1 MKREELNNKLK
12 KLHSYKA
19 IKNMIGFLCLISFM
33 IVIGTSNQLDVQ
45 AENLTQPT
53 AINEIFPDPALAEA
67 MRSRLGKAS
76 VTDIV
81 SQNELDQQIGINVPD
96 EGIKD
101 LEGVQYLNNISNLFV
116 YYNEITDISVI
127 SELSNLK
134 YVYLDE
140 NPINDLSPLSD
151 LTNLEELSLGATQ
164 ISDISVLSNLTNLT
178 ALSLHDN
185 QLNNLDALS
194 SLQNLKLLN
203 LEETQTS
210 DISALSGLTNLKTL
224 YLGFNQISDISALA
238 SLTNLETLNLDDNQI
253 SDISA
258 LAGLNNLKDLYL
270 SRNHI
275 SDISPLSGL
284 TKLIYLNLYR
294 QEIIK
299 NPIMYNSAITI
310 SNDVKNMSGALIAPE
325 TISDNGTYTSPN
337 ITWNLSS
344 YLNEVSYTFRQGV
357 TIGNITNDFYGTVRQ
372 PLQAIP
378 VDYTATFDVDGTET
392 KESVETGDLLIEP
405 AEPTKEGYTFTGWYD
420 AETGGNK
427 WDFSTDKMPAEDMT
441 LYAQFSINEYTATFD
456 VDGKKTTELVNYQSM
471 LSAPAEPT
479 KEGYTFTGWYDAK
492 KGGNKWDF
500 ATGKMPARD
509 MTLYAQFSINKYVAT
524 FDVDGKTT
532 TELVNYESLLSAPV
546 EPKKEGYKFIGW
558 YDAKKGGNKWDFAAD
573 KMPAKDM
580 TLYAQFEKVDEGFS
594 VIVPENTDKPTKGT
608 KQVVSSTSSLPKTG
622 DTSSFWFLA
631 GILFVGIGTR
641 MMRKARQI

>member
-53 AINEIFPDPALAEA
+53 AIDEIFPDPALADA

-81 SQNELDQQIGINVPD
+81 SQNELDQQTGINVPE

-101 LEGVQYLNNISNLFV
+101 LEGIQYLNNLSSLYV
-116 YYNEITDISVI
+116 YFNEITDISVI
-127 SELSNLK
+127 SKLYNLK
-134 YVYLDE
+134 HVYLDE
-140 NPINDLSPLSD
+140 NQINDISALSN
-151 LTNLEELSLGATQ
+151 LTNLTELSLGSTQ
-164 ISDISVLSNLTNLT
+164 ISDISALSNLTNLT
-178 ALSLHDN
+178 ALSLSDN

-194 SLQNLKLLN
+194 GLQNLKLLN
-203 LEETQTS
+203 LKKTQTS
-210 DISALSGLTNLKTL
+210 DISALSGLTNLDNL
-224 YLGFNQISDISALA
+224 YLGYNQISDISTL
-238 SLTNLETLNLDDNQI
+238 SGLKNLENLYLEHNQI
-253 SDISA
+253 
-258 LAGLNNLKDLYL
+258 
-270 SRNHI
+270 R
-275 SDISPLSGL
+275 DISPLSSL
-284 TKLIYLNLYR
+284 TKLTGLTLFK
-294 QEIIK
+294 QEIM
-299 NPIMYNSAITI
+299 NDPIMYNPAITI
-310 SNDVKNMSGALIAPE
+310 SNDIKDVSGSLIAPA
-325 TISDNGTYTSPN
+325 TISDNGTYTNPN

-344 YLNEVSYTFRQGV
+344 YLNEVSYTFRQTV
-357 TIGNITNDFYGTVRQ
+357 TVGNATDDFYGTVRQ

-378 VDYTATFDVDGTET
+378 VDYTATFDVNGTET
-392 KESVETGDLLIEP
+392 KESVETGDFLTEP
-405 AEPTKEGYTFTGWYD
+405 AEPTKEGYTFIGWYD
-420 AETGGNK
+420 AKTGGNK

-441 LYAQFSINEYTATFD
+441 LYAQFSINDYTATFD
-456 VDGKKTTELVNYQSM
+456 VDEKKTTELVNYQSM
-471 LSAPAEPT
+471 LLAPAEP
-479 KEGYTFTGWYDAK
+479 KKVGYTFTGWYDAK
-492 KGGNKWDF
+492 TGGNKWDF

-532 TELVNYESLLSAPV
+532 AELVNYQSMLSAPA

-558 YDAKKGGNKWDFAAD
+558 YDAKTGGNKWDFAAD

>member
-53 AINEIFPDPALAEA
+53 AIDEIFPDPALADA

-81 SQNELDQQIGINVPD
+81 SQNELDQQTGINVPE

-101 LEGVQYLNNISNLFV
+101 LEGIQYLNNLSSLYV
-116 YYNEITDISVI
+116 YFNEITDISVI
-127 SELSNLK
+127 SKLYNLK
-134 YVYLDE
+134 HVYLDE
-140 NPINDLSPLSD
+140 NQINDISALSN
-151 LTNLEELSLGATQ
+151 LTNLTELSLGSTQ
-164 ISDISVLSNLTNLT
+164 ISDISALSNLTNLT
-178 ALSLHDN
+178 ALSLSDN

-194 SLQNLKLLN
+194 GLQNLKLLN
-203 LEETQTS
+203 LKKTQTS
-210 DISALSGLTNLKTL
+210 DISALSGLTNLDNL
-224 YLGFNQISDISALA
+224 YLGYNQISDISTL
-238 SLTNLETLNLDDNQI
+238 SGLKNLENLYLEHNQI
-253 SDISA
+253 
-258 LAGLNNLKDLYL
+258 
-270 SRNHI
+270 R
-275 SDISPLSGL
+275 DISPLSSL
-284 TKLIYLNLYR
+284 TKLTGLSLFK
-294 QEIIK
+294 QEIM
-299 NPIMYNSAITI
+299 NDPIMYNPAITI
-310 SNDVKNMSGALIAPE
+310 SNDIKDVSGSLIAPA
-325 TISDNGTYTSPN
+325 TISDNGTYTNPN

-344 YLNEVSYTFRQGV
+344 YLNEVSYTFRQTV
-357 TIGNITNDFYGTVRQ
+357 TVGNATDDFYGTVRQ

-378 VDYTATFDVDGTET
+378 VDYTATFDVNGTET
-392 KESVETGDLLIEP
+392 KESVETGDFLTEP
-405 AEPTKEGYTFTGWYD
+405 AEPTKEGYTFIGWYD
-420 AETGGNK
+420 AKTGGNK

-471 LSAPAEPT
+471 LLAPAEP
-479 KEGYTFTGWYDAK
+479 KKVGYTFTGWYDAK
-492 KGGNKWDF
+492 TGGNKWDF

-532 TELVNYESLLSAPV
+532 AELVNYQSMLSAPA

-558 YDAKKGGNKWDFAAD
+558 YDAKTGGNKWDFAAD

-580 TLYAQFEKVDEGFS
+580 TLYAQFEKVDEGLS
-594 VIVPENTDKPTKGT
+594 VIVPENTDKPSQGT
-608 KQVVSSTSSLPKTG
+608 KQVDSSTSSLPKTG

-631 GILFVGIGTR
+631 GVLFVGIGTR

>member
-53 AINEIFPDPALAEA
+53 AINEIFPDPALADA

-81 SQNELDQQIGINVPD
+81 SQNELDQQTGINVPE

-101 LEGVQYLNNISNLFV
+101 LEGIQYLNNLSSLYV
-116 YYNEITDISVI
+116 YFNEITDISVI
-127 SELSNLK
+127 SKLYNLK
-134 YVYLDE
+134 HVYLDE
-140 NPINDLSPLSD
+140 NQINDISALSN
-151 LTNLEELSLGATQ
+151 LTNLTELSLGSTQ
-164 ISDISVLSNLTNLT
+164 ISDISALSNLTNLT
-178 ALSLHDN
+178 ALSLSDN

-194 SLQNLKLLN
+194 GLQNLKLLN
-203 LEETQTS
+203 LKKTQTS
-210 DISALSGLTNLKTL
+210 DISALSGLTNLDNL
-224 YLGFNQISDISALA
+224 YLGYNQISDISTL
-238 SLTNLETLNLDDNQI
+238 SGLKNLENLYLEHNQI
-253 SDISA
+253 
-258 LAGLNNLKDLYL
+258 
-270 SRNHI
+270 R
-275 SDISPLSGL
+275 DISPLSSL
-284 TKLIYLNLYR
+284 TKLTGLTLFK
-294 QEIIK
+294 QEIM
-299 NPIMYNSAITI
+299 NDPIMYNPAITI
-310 SNDVKNMSGALIAPE
+310 SNDIKDVSGSLIAPA
-325 TISDNGTYTSPN
+325 TISDNGTYTNPN

-344 YLNEVSYTFRQGV
+344 YLNEVSYTFRQTV
-357 TIGNITNDFYGTVRQ
+357 TVGNATDDFYGTVRQ

-378 VDYTATFDVDGTET
+378 VDYTATFDVNGTET
-392 KESVETGDLLIEP
+392 KESVETGDFLTEP
-405 AEPTKEGYTFTGWYD
+405 AEPTKEGYTFIDWYD
-420 AETGGNK
+420 AKTGGNK

-441 LYAQFSINEYTATFD
+441 LYAQFSINDYTATFD

-471 LSAPAEPT
+471 LLAPAEP
-479 KEGYTFTGWYDAK
+479 KKVGYTFTGWYDAK
-492 KGGNKWDF
+492 TGGNKWDF

-532 TELVNYESLLSAPV
+532 AELVNYQSMLSAPA

-558 YDAKKGGNKWDFAAD
+558 YDAKTGGNKWDFAAD

-580 TLYAQFEKVDEGFS
+580 TLYAQFEKLDEGLS

>member
-1 MKREELNNKLK
+1 MKSEESNNRLK
-12 KLHSYKA
+12 KLRSYMG
-19 IKNMIGFLCLISFM
+19 IKNVIGFLFLISFM

-53 AINEIFPDPALAEA
+53 AIDEIFPDPALADA

-81 SQNELDQQIGINVPD
+81 SQNELDQQTGINVPE

-101 LEGVQYLNNISNLFV
+101 LEGIQYLNNLSSLYV
-116 YYNEITDISVI
+116 YFNEITDISVI
-127 SELSNLK
+127 SKLYNLK
-134 YVYLDE
+134 HVYLDE
-140 NPINDLSPLSD
+140 NQINDISALSN
-151 LTNLEELSLGATQ
+151 LTNLTELSLGSTQ
-164 ISDISVLSNLTNLT
+164 ISDISALSNLTNLT
-178 ALSLHDN
+178 ALSLSDN

-194 SLQNLKLLN
+194 GLQNLKLLN
-203 LEETQTS
+203 LKKTQTS
-210 DISALSGLTNLKTL
+210 DISALSGLTNLDNL
-224 YLGFNQISDISALA
+224 YLGYNQISDISTL
-238 SLTNLETLNLDDNQI
+238 SGLKNLENLYLEHNQI
-253 SDISA
+253 
-258 LAGLNNLKDLYL
+258 
-270 SRNHI
+270 R
-275 SDISPLSGL
+275 DISPLSSL
-284 TKLIYLNLYR
+284 TKLTGLTLFK
-294 QEIIK
+294 QEIM
-299 NPIMYNSAITI
+299 NDPIMYNPAITI
-310 SNDVKNMSGALIAPE
+310 SNDIKDVSGSLIAPA
-325 TISDNGTYTSPN
+325 TISDNGTYTNPN

-344 YLNEVSYTFRQGV
+344 YLNEVSYTFRQTV
-357 TIGNITNDFYGTVRQ
+357 TVGNATDDFYGTVRQ

-378 VDYTATFDVDGTET
+378 VDYTATFDVNGTET
-392 KESVETGDLLIEP
+392 KESVETGDFLTEP
-405 AEPTKEGYTFTGWYD
+405 AEPTKEGYTFIGWYD
-420 AETGGNK
+420 AKTGGNK

-441 LYAQFSINEYTATFD
+441 LYAQFSINDYTATFD

-471 LSAPAEPT
+471 LLAPAEP
-479 KEGYTFTGWYDAK
+479 KKVGYTFTGWYDAK
-492 KGGNKWDF
+492 TGGNKWDF

-532 TELVNYESLLSAPV
+532 AELVNYQSMLSAPA

-558 YDAKKGGNKWDFAAD
+558 YDAKTGGNKWDFAAD

-594 VIVPENTDKPTKGT
+594 VIVPENTDKPSQGT
-608 KQVVSSTSSLPKTG
+608 KQVDSSTSSLPKTG

-631 GILFVGIGTR
+631 GVLFVGIGTR

>member
-53 AINEIFPDPALAEA
+53 AIDEIFPDPALADA

-81 SQNELDQQIGINVPD
+81 SQNELDKQVGINVPY

-101 LEGVQYLNNISNLFV
+101 LEGIQYLNNLSSLYV
-116 YYNEITDISVI
+116 YFNEITDISVI
-127 SELSNLK
+127 SKLYNLK
-134 YVYLDE
+134 HVYLDE
-140 NPINDLSPLSD
+140 NQINDISALSN
-151 LTNLEELSLGATQ
+151 LTNLTELSLGKTQ

-178 ALSLHDN
+178 ALSLSDN

-194 SLQNLKLLN
+194 GLQNLKLLN
-203 LEETQTS
+203 LKKTQTS
-210 DISALSGLTNLKTL
+210 DISALSGLTNLDNL
-224 YLGFNQISDISALA
+224 YLGYNQISDISTL
-238 SLTNLETLNLDDNQI
+238 SGLKNLENLYLEHNQI
-253 SDISA
+253 
-258 LAGLNNLKDLYL
+258 
-270 SRNHI
+270 R
-275 SDISPLSGL
+275 DISPLSSL
-284 TKLIYLNLYR
+284 TKLTGLTLFK
-294 QEIIK
+294 QEIM
-299 NPIMYNSAITI
+299 NDPIMYNPAITI
-310 SNDVKNMSGALIAPE
+310 SNDIKDVSGSLIAPA
-325 TISDNGTYTSPN
+325 TISDNGTYTNPN

-344 YLNEVSYTFRQGV
+344 YLNEVSYTFRQTV
-357 TIGNITNDFYGTVRQ
+357 TVGNATDDFYGTVRQ

-378 VDYTATFDVDGTET
+378 VDYTATFDVNGTET
-392 KESVETGDLLIEP
+392 KESVETGDFLTEP
-405 AEPTKEGYTFTGWYD
+405 AEPTKEGYTFIGWYD
-420 AETGGNK
+420 AKTGGNK

-441 LYAQFSINEYTATFD
+441 LYAQFSINDYTATFD
-456 VDGKKTTELVNYQSM
+456 VDGKKTTELVNYQSK
-471 LSAPAEPT
+471 LSAPAEP
-479 KEGYTFTGWYDAK
+479 KKVGYTFTGWYDAK
-492 KGGNKWDF
+492 TGGNKWDF
-500 ATGKMPARD
+500 ATGKMPARN
-509 MTLYAQFSINKYVAT
+509 MTLYAQFSINKYIAT

-532 TELVNYESLLSAPV
+532 TELVNYESLLSAPA

-631 GILFVGIGTR
+631 GVLFVGIGTI

>member
-1 MKREELNNKLK
+1 MKSEESNNRLK
-12 KLHSYKA
+12 KLRSYMG
-19 IKNMIGFLCLISFM
+19 IKNVIGFLFLISFM

-53 AINEIFPDPALAEA
+53 AIDEIFPDPALADA

-81 SQNELDQQIGINVPD
+81 SQNELDQQTGINVPE

-101 LEGVQYLNNISNLFV
+101 LEGIQYLNNLSSLYV
-116 YYNEITDISVI
+116 YFNEITDISVI
-127 SELSNLK
+127 SKLYNLK
-134 YVYLDE
+134 HVYLDE
-140 NPINDLSPLSD
+140 NQINDISALSN
-151 LTNLEELSLGATQ
+151 LTNLTELSLGSTQ
-164 ISDISVLSNLTNLT
+164 ISDISALSNLTNLT
-178 ALSLHDN
+178 ALSLSDN

-194 SLQNLKLLN
+194 GLQNLKLLN
-203 LEETQTS
+203 LKKTQTS
-210 DISALSGLTNLKTL
+210 DISALSGLTNLDNL
-224 YLGFNQISDISALA
+224 YLGYNQISDISTL
-238 SLTNLETLNLDDNQI
+238 SGLKNLENLYLEHNQI
-253 SDISA
+253 
-258 LAGLNNLKDLYL
+258 
-270 SRNHI
+270 R
-275 SDISPLSGL
+275 DISPLSSL
-284 TKLIYLNLYR
+284 TKLTGLTLFK
-294 QEIIK
+294 QEIM
-299 NPIMYNSAITI
+299 NDPIMYNPAITI
-310 SNDVKNMSGALIAPE
+310 SNDIKDVSGSLIAPA
-325 TISDNGTYTSPN
+325 TISDNGTYTNPN

-344 YLNEVSYTFRQGV
+344 YLNEVSYTFRQTV
-357 TIGNITNDFYGTVRQ
+357 TVGNATDDFYGTVRQ

-378 VDYTATFDVDGTET
+378 VDYTATFDVNGTET
-392 KESVETGDLLIEP
+392 KESVETGDFLTEP
-405 AEPTKEGYTFTGWYD
+405 AEPTKEGYTFIGWYD
-420 AETGGNK
+420 AKTGGNK

-441 LYAQFSINEYTATFD
+441 LYAQFSINDYTATFD

-471 LSAPAEPT
+471 LLAPAEP
-479 KEGYTFTGWYDAK
+479 KKVGYTFTGWYDAK
-492 KGGNKWDF
+492 TGGNKWDF
-500 ATGKMPARD
+500 ATGKMLARD

-532 TELVNYESLLSAPV
+532 AELVNYQSMLSAPA

-558 YDAKKGGNKWDFAAD
+558 YDAKTGGNKWDFAAD

>member
-53 AINEIFPDPALAEA
+53 AIDEIFPDPALADA

-81 SQNELDQQIGINVPD
+81 SQNELDKQVGINVPY

-101 LEGVQYLNNISNLFV
+101 LEGIQYLNNLSSLYV
-116 YYNEITDISVI
+116 YFNEITDISVI
-127 SELSNLK
+127 SKLYNLK
-134 YVYLDE
+134 HVYLDE
-140 NPINDLSPLSD
+140 NQINDISALSN
-151 LTNLEELSLGATQ
+151 LTNLTELSLGKTQ

-178 ALSLHDN
+178 ALSLSDN

-210 DISALSGLTNLKTL
+210 DISVLSGLTNLEDL
-224 YLGFNQISDISALA
+224 YLGFNQISDIGTLSGLK
-238 SLTNLETLNLDDNQI
+238 NLEN
-253 SDISA
+253 
-258 LAGLNNLKDLYL
+258 LYL
-270 SRNHI
+270 EHNQI
-275 SDISPLSGL
+275 SDISPLSSL
-284 TKLIYLNLYR
+284 TKLTSLTLFK
-294 QEIIK
+294 QEIM
-299 NPIMYNSAITI
+299 NDPIMYNPAIKI
-310 SNDVKNMSGALIAPE
+310 SNDVKDVSGNLIAPA
-325 TISDNGTYTSPN
+325 TISDNGTYSNPN
-337 ITWNLSS
+337 ITWNLPS
-344 YLNEVSYTFRQGV
+344 YLNEVNYTFRQTV
-357 TIGNITNDFYGTVRQ
+357 TVGNATNDFYGTVRQ

-378 VDYTATFDVDGTET
+378 VAYTVTFDVNGTET
-392 KESVETGDLLIEP
+392 KESVETGDFLTEP
-405 AEPTKEGYTFTGWYD
+405 AEPTKEGYTFIGWYD

-441 LYAQFSINEYTATFD
+441 LYAQFSINEYTAAFD
-456 VDGKKTTELVNYQSM
+456 VDGKKTTELVNYQSK

-492 KGGNKWDF
+492 TGGNKWDF
-500 ATGKMPARD
+500 ATGKMPARNI
-509 MTLYAQFSINKYVAT
+509 TLYAQFSINKYIAT

-532 TELVNYESLLSAPV
+532 TELVNYQSILSTPA
-546 EPKKEGYKFIGW
+546 EPKKEGYTFTGW
-558 YDAKKGGNKWDFAAD
+558 YDAKTGGNKWDFAAD
-573 KMPAKDM
+573 TMPASDM
-580 TLYAQFEKVDEGFS
+580 TLYAQFKKVGGEFS
-594 VIVPENTDKPTKGT
+594 VNEPGNKDKPSKGS
-608 KQVVSSTSSLPKTG
+608 KQTNAVNTLPKTG
-622 DTSSFWFLA
+622 DTRSFWFLA
-631 GILFVGIGTR
+631 GILFAGMGAR
-641 MMRKARQI
+641 MMKKSRQI

>member
-53 AINEIFPDPALAEA
+53 AIDEIFPDPALADA

-81 SQNELDQQIGINVPD
+81 SQNELDQQTGINVPE

-101 LEGVQYLNNISNLFV
+101 LEGIQYLNNLSSLYV
-116 YYNEITDISVI
+116 YFNEITDISVI
-127 SELSNLK
+127 SKLYNLK
-134 YVYLDE
+134 HVYLDE
-140 NPINDLSPLSD
+140 NQINDISALSN
-151 LTNLEELSLGATQ
+151 LTNLTELSLGKTQ

-178 ALSLHDN
+178 ALSLSDN

-203 LEETQTS
+203 LVETQTS
-210 DISALSGLTNLKTL
+210 DISVLSGLTNLEDL
-224 YLGFNQISDISALA
+224 YLGFNQISDISTL
-238 SLTNLETLNLDDNQI
+238 SGLKNLENLHLEHNQI
-253 SDISA
+253 
-258 LAGLNNLKDLYL
+258 
-270 SRNHI
+270 R
-275 SDISPLSGL
+275 DISPLSSL
-284 TKLIYLNLYR
+284 TKLTGLTLFK
-294 QEIIK
+294 QEIM
-299 NPIMYNSAITI
+299 NDPIMYNPAITI
-310 SNDVKNMSGALIAPE
+310 SNDVKDVSGNLIAPA
-325 TISDNGTYTSPN
+325 TISDNGTYSNPN
-337 ITWNLSS
+337 ITWNLPS
-344 YLNEVSYTFRQGV
+344 YLNEVNYTFRQTV
-357 TIGNITNDFYGTVRQ
+357 TVGNATNDFYGTVRQ

-378 VDYTATFDVDGTET
+378 VAYTVTFDVNGTET
-392 KESVETGDLLIEP
+392 KESVETGDFLTEP

-558 YDAKKGGNKWDFAAD
+558 YDAKIGGNKWGFAAD

-594 VIVPENTDKPTKGT
+594 VIVPENTDKPSQGT
-608 KQVVSSTSSLPKTG
+608 KQVDSSTSSLPKTG

>member
-1 MKREELNNKLK
+1 MKSEESNNRLK
-12 KLHSYKA
+12 KLRSYKG
-19 IKNMIGFLCLISFM
+19 IKNVIGFLFLISFM

-96 EGIKD
+96 EGIKE

-116 YYNEITDISVI
+116 HYNEITDISVI

-140 NPINDLSPLSD
+140 NPINDFSPLSD

-164 ISDISVLSNLTNLT
+164 ITDISVLSNLTNLT
-178 ALSLHDN
+178 GLSLHDN

-194 SLQNLKLLN
+194 SLQNLKILN
-203 LEETQTS
+203 LIETQTS
-210 DISALSGLTNLKTL
+210 DISALSGLTKLENL
-224 YLGFNQISDISALA
+224 YLSYNQISDISTLSDLKNLKNL
-238 SLTNLETLNLDDNQI
+238 SLERNQI
-253 SDISA
+253 
-258 LAGLNNLKDLYL
+258 
-270 SRNHI
+270 R
-275 SDISPLSGL
+275 DISPLSSL
-284 TKLIYLNLYR
+284 TKLTSLTLFK
-294 QEIIK
+294 QEIM
-299 NPIMYNSAITI
+299 NDPIMYNPAITI
-310 SNDVKNMSGALIAPE
+310 SNDIKDVSGSLIAPA
-325 TISDNGTYTSPN
+325 TISDNGTYTNPN
-337 ITWNLSS
+337 LTWNLPS
-344 YLNEVSYTFRQGV
+344 YLNEVSYTFRQTV
-357 TIGNITNDFYGTVRQ
+357 TVGNETADFYGTVRQ

-405 AEPTKEGYTFTGWYD
+405 AEPTKEGYTFIGWYD
-420 AETGGNK
+420 AKTGGNK

-441 LYAQFSINEYTATFD
+441 LYAQFSINKYTATFD

-492 KGGNKWDF
+492 TGGNKWDF

-532 TELVNYESLLSAPV
+532 TELVNYESLLSAPA
-546 EPKKEGYKFIGW
+546 EPKKEGYTFIGW
-558 YDAKKGGNKWDFAAD
+558 YDAKTGGNKWDFAAD

-631 GILFVGIGTR
+631 GILFVGIGTI

>member
-53 AINEIFPDPALAEA
+53 AINEIFPDPALADA

-81 SQNELDQQIGINVPD
+81 SQNELDQQTGINVPE

-101 LEGVQYLNNISNLFV
+101 LEGIQYLNNLSSLYV
-116 YYNEITDISVI
+116 YFNEITDISVI
-127 SELSNLK
+127 SKLYNLK
-134 YVYLDE
+134 HVYLDE
-140 NPINDLSPLSD
+140 NQINDISALSN
-151 LTNLEELSLGATQ
+151 LTNLTELSLGSTQ
-164 ISDISVLSNLTNLT
+164 ISDISALSNLTNLT
-178 ALSLHDN
+178 ALSVSDN

-194 SLQNLKLLN
+194 GLQNLKLLN
-203 LEETQTS
+203 LKKTQTS
-210 DISALSGLTNLKTL
+210 DISALSGLTNLDNL
-224 YLGFNQISDISALA
+224 YLGYNQISDISTL
-238 SLTNLETLNLDDNQI
+238 SGLKNLENLYLEHNQI
-253 SDISA
+253 
-258 LAGLNNLKDLYL
+258 
-270 SRNHI
+270 R
-275 SDISPLSGL
+275 DISPLSSL
-284 TKLIYLNLYR
+284 TKLTGLSLFK
-294 QEIIK
+294 QEIM
-299 NPIMYNSAITI
+299 NDPIMYNPAITI
-310 SNDVKNMSGALIAPE
+310 SNDIKDVSGSLIAPA
-325 TISDNGTYTSPN
+325 TISDNGTYTNPN

-344 YLNEVSYTFRQGV
+344 YLNEVSYTFRQTV
-357 TIGNITNDFYGTVRQ
+357 TVGNATDDFYGTVRQ

-378 VDYTATFDVDGTET
+378 VDYTATFDVNGTET
-392 KESVETGDLLIEP
+392 KESVETGDFLTEP
-405 AEPTKEGYTFTGWYD
+405 AEPTKEGYTFIGWYD
-420 AETGGNK
+420 AKTGGNK

-441 LYAQFSINEYTATFD
+441 LYAQFSINDYTATFD

-631 GILFVGIGTR
+631 GILFVSIGTR

>member
-1 MKREELNNKLK
+1 MKSKESNNRLK
-12 KLHSYKA
+12 KLRSYKGS
-19 IKNMIGFLCLISFM
+19 KNVIGFLFLISFM

-178 ALSLHDN
+178 GLSLHDN

-299 NPIMYNSAITI
+299 NPIMYNPAITI

-378 VDYTATFDVDGTET
+378 VDYTATFDVEGTET

-405 AEPTKEGYTFTGWYD
+405 AEPTKEGYTFIGWYD
-420 AETGGNK
+420 AKTGGNK

-492 KGGNKWDF
+492 
-500 ATGKMPARD
+500 T
-509 MTLYAQFSINKYVAT
+509 
-524 FDVDGKTT
+524 
-532 TELVNYESLLSAPV
+532 
-546 EPKKEGYKFIGW
+546 
-558 YDAKKGGNKWDFAAD
+558 GGNKWDFAAD

-594 VIVPENTDKPTKGT
+594 VIVPENTDKPSQGT

>member
-1 MKREELNNKLK
+1 
-12 KLHSYKA
+12 
-19 IKNMIGFLCLISFM
+19 MIGFLCLISFM

-53 AINEIFPDPALAEA
+53 AIDEIFPDPALADA

-81 SQNELDQQIGINVPD
+81 SQNELDQQTGINVPE

-101 LEGVQYLNNISNLFV
+101 LEGIQYLNNLSSLYV
-116 YYNEITDISVI
+116 YFNEITDISVI
-127 SELSNLK
+127 SKLYNLK
-134 YVYLDE
+134 HVYLDE
-140 NPINDLSPLSD
+140 NQINDISALSN
-151 LTNLEELSLGATQ
+151 LTNLTELSLGSTQ
-164 ISDISVLSNLTNLT
+164 ISDISALSNLTNLT
-178 ALSLHDN
+178 ALSLSDN

-194 SLQNLKLLN
+194 GLQNLKLLN
-203 LEETQTS
+203 LKKTQTS
-210 DISALSGLTNLKTL
+210 DISALSGLTNLDNL
-224 YLGFNQISDISALA
+224 YLGYNQISDISTL
-238 SLTNLETLNLDDNQI
+238 SGLKNLENLYLEHNQI
-253 SDISA
+253 
-258 LAGLNNLKDLYL
+258 
-270 SRNHI
+270 R
-275 SDISPLSGL
+275 DISPLSSL
-284 TKLIYLNLYR
+284 TKLTGLTLFK
-294 QEIIK
+294 QEIM
-299 NPIMYNSAITI
+299 NDPIMYNPAITI
-310 SNDVKNMSGALIAPE
+310 SNDIKDVSGSLIAPA
-325 TISDNGTYTSPN
+325 TISDNGTYTNPN

-344 YLNEVSYTFRQGV
+344 YLNEVSYTFRQTV
-357 TIGNITNDFYGTVRQ
+357 TVGNATDDFYGTVRQ

-378 VDYTATFDVDGTET
+378 VDYTATFDVNGTET
-392 KESVETGDLLIEP
+392 KESVETGDFLTEP
-405 AEPTKEGYTFTGWYD
+405 AEPTKEGYTFIGWYD
-420 AETGGNK
+420 AKTGGNK

-441 LYAQFSINEYTATFD
+441 LYAQFSINDYTATFD

-471 LSAPAEPT
+471 LLAPAEP
-479 KEGYTFTGWYDAK
+479 KKVGYTFTGWYDAK
-492 KGGNKWDF
+492 TGGNKWDF

-532 TELVNYESLLSAPV
+532 AELVNYQSMLSAPA

-558 YDAKKGGNKWDFAAD
+558 YDAKTGGNKWDFAAD

>member
-1 MKREELNNKLK
+1 MKSEESNNRLK
-12 KLHSYKA
+12 KLRSYMG
-19 IKNMIGFLCLISFM
+19 IKNVTGFLFLISFM

-53 AINEIFPDPALAEA
+53 AINEIFPDPALADA

-81 SQNELDQQIGINVPD
+81 SQNELDQQTGINVPE

-101 LEGVQYLNNISNLFV
+101 LEGIQYLNNLSSLYV
-116 YYNEITDISVI
+116 YFNEITDISVI
-127 SELSNLK
+127 SKLYNLK
-134 YVYLDE
+134 HVYLDE
-140 NPINDLSPLSD
+140 NQINDISALSN
-151 LTNLEELSLGATQ
+151 LTNLTELSLGSTQ
-164 ISDISVLSNLTNLT
+164 ISDISALSNLTNLT
-178 ALSLHDN
+178 ALSLSDN

-194 SLQNLKLLN
+194 GLQNLKLLN
-203 LEETQTS
+203 LKKTQTS
-210 DISALSGLTNLKTL
+210 DISALSGLTNLDNL
-224 YLGFNQISDISALA
+224 YLGYNQISDISTL
-238 SLTNLETLNLDDNQI
+238 SGLKNLENLYLEHNQI
-253 SDISA
+253 
-258 LAGLNNLKDLYL
+258 
-270 SRNHI
+270 R
-275 SDISPLSGL
+275 DISPLSSL
-284 TKLIYLNLYR
+284 TKLTGLTLFK
-294 QEIIK
+294 QEIM
-299 NPIMYNSAITI
+299 NDPIMYNPAITI
-310 SNDVKNMSGALIAPE
+310 SNDIKDVSGSLIAPA
-325 TISDNGTYTSPN
+325 TISDNGTYTNPN

-344 YLNEVSYTFRQGV
+344 YLNEVSYTFRQTV
-357 TIGNITNDFYGTVRQ
+357 TVGNATDDFYGTVRQ

-378 VDYTATFDVDGTET
+378 VDYTATFDVNGTET
-392 KESVETGDLLIEP
+392 KESVETGDFLTEP
-405 AEPTKEGYTFTGWYD
+405 AEPTKEGYTFIGWYD
-420 AETGGNK
+420 AKTGGNK

-441 LYAQFSINEYTATFD
+441 LYAQFSINDYTATFD

-471 LSAPAEPT
+471 LLAPAEP
-479 KEGYTFTGWYDAK
+479 KKVGYTFTGWYDAK
-492 KGGNKWDF
+492 TGGNKWDF

-532 TELVNYESLLSAPV
+532 AELVNYQSMLSAPA

-558 YDAKKGGNKWDFAAD
+558 YDAKTGGNKWDFAAD

>member
-1 MKREELNNKLK
+1 
-12 KLHSYKA
+12 
-19 IKNMIGFLCLISFM
+19 MIGFLFLISF
-33 IVIGTSNQLDVQ
+33 ITVIGTSNQLDVQ

-53 AINEIFPDPALAEA
+53 AINEIFPDPALADT
-67 MRSRLGKAS
+67 MRNLLGKAS

-81 SQNELDQQIGINVPD
+81 SQNELDQPTGINVPYK
-96 EGIKD
+96 GIKN
-101 LEGVQYLNNISNLFV
+101 LEGVQYLNNLSNLFV
-116 YYNEITDISVI
+116 YFNEITDISVI
-127 SELSNLK
+127 SNLSNLK

-140 NPINDLSPLSD
+140 NHINDFSPLSN
-151 LTNLEELSLGATQ
+151 LTNLTELSLGSTQ

-178 ALSLHDN
+178 ELSLHDN

-194 SLQNLKLLN
+194 GLQNLKLLN

-210 DISALSGLTNLKTL
+210 DISALSDLTNLEDL
-224 YLGFNQISDISALA
+224 YLDSNQISDISAL
-238 SLTNLETLNLDDNQI
+238 S
-253 SDISA
+253 
-258 LAGLNNLKDLYL
+258 GLNNLKTLYL
-270 SRNHI
+270 DYNQIR
-275 SDISPLSGL
+275 DISPLSDL
-284 TKLIYLNLYR
+284 TKVTSLTLFNQNIMND
-294 QEIIK
+294 
-299 NPIMYNSAITI
+299 PIMYNPAITI
-310 SNDVKNMSGALIAPE
+310 SNDVKGVPGALIAPA
-325 TISDNGTYTSPN
+325 TISDSGTYTNPN

-344 YLNEVSYTFRQGV
+344 YINEVSYTFRQ
-357 TIGNITNDFYGTVRQ
+357 TITVGNATNDFYGTVRQ

-378 VDYTATFDVDGTET
+378 VAYTVTFDVNGTET
-392 KESVETGDLLIEP
+392 KESVKTGDFLTEP
-405 AEPTKEGYTFTGWYD
+405 AEPTKEGYTFIGWYD
-420 AETGGNK
+420 AKTGGNK

-441 LYAQFSINEYTATFD
+441 LYAQFSINDYTATFD
-456 VDGKKTTELVNYQSM
+456 VDGKKTTELVNYQSK
-471 LSAPAEPT
+471 LSAPAEP
-479 KEGYTFTGWYDAK
+479 KKVGYTFTGWYDAK
-492 KGGNKWDF
+492 TGGNKWDF
-500 ATGKMPARD
+500 ATGKMPARN
-509 MTLYAQFSINKYVAT
+509 MTLYAQFSINKYIAT

-532 TELVNYESLLSAPV
+532 TELVNYESLLSAPA

-631 GILFVGIGTR
+631 GVLFVGIGTI

>member
-1 MKREELNNKLK
+1 MKSEESNNRLK
-12 KLHSYKA
+12 KLRSYMG

-53 AINEIFPDPALAEA
+53 AIDEIFPDPALADA

-81 SQNELDQQIGINVPD
+81 SQNELDQQTGINVPE

-101 LEGVQYLNNISNLFV
+101 LEGIQYLNNLSSLYV
-116 YYNEITDISVI
+116 YFNEITDISVI
-127 SELSNLK
+127 SKLYNLK
-134 YVYLDE
+134 HVYLDE
-140 NPINDLSPLSD
+140 NQINDISALSN
-151 LTNLEELSLGATQ
+151 LTNLTELSLGSTQ
-164 ISDISVLSNLTNLT
+164 ISDISALSNLTNLT
-178 ALSLHDN
+178 ALSLSDN

-194 SLQNLKLLN
+194 GLQNLKLLN
-203 LEETQTS
+203 LKKTQTS
-210 DISALSGLTNLKTL
+210 DISALSGLTNLDNL
-224 YLGFNQISDISALA
+224 YLGYNQISDISTL
-238 SLTNLETLNLDDNQI
+238 SGLKNLENLYLEHNQI
-253 SDISA
+253 
-258 LAGLNNLKDLYL
+258 
-270 SRNHI
+270 R
-275 SDISPLSGL
+275 DISPLSSL
-284 TKLIYLNLYR
+284 TKLTGLSLFK
-294 QEIIK
+294 QEIM
-299 NPIMYNSAITI
+299 NDPIMYNPAITI
-310 SNDVKNMSGALIAPE
+310 SNDIKDVSGSLIAPA
-325 TISDNGTYTSPN
+325 TISDNGTYTNPN

-344 YLNEVSYTFRQGV
+344 YLNEVSYTFRQTV
-357 TIGNITNDFYGTVRQ
+357 TVGNATDDFYGTVRQ

-378 VDYTATFDVDGTET
+378 VDYTATFDVNGTET
-392 KESVETGDLLIEP
+392 KESVETGDFLTEP
-405 AEPTKEGYTFTGWYD
+405 AEPTKEGYTFIGWYD
-420 AETGGNK
+420 AKTGGNK

-441 LYAQFSINEYTATFD
+441 LYAQFSINDYTATFD

-471 LSAPAEPT
+471 LLAPAEP
-479 KEGYTFTGWYDAK
+479 KKVGYTFTGWYDAK
-492 KGGNKWDF
+492 TGGNKWDF

-532 TELVNYESLLSAPV
+532 AELVNYQSMLSAPA

-558 YDAKKGGNKWDFAAD
+558 YDAKTGGNKWDFAAD

-580 TLYAQFEKVDEGFS
+580 TLYAQFEKVDEGLS
-594 VIVPENTDKPTKGT
+594 VIVPENTDKPSQGT
-608 KQVVSSTSSLPKTG
+608 KQVDSSTSSLPKTG

-631 GILFVGIGTR
+631 GVLFVGIGTR

>member
-53 AINEIFPDPALAEA
+53 AINEIFPDPALADA

-81 SQNELDQQIGINVPD
+81 SQNELDQQTGINVPE

-101 LEGVQYLNNISNLFV
+101 LEGIQYLNNLSSLYV
-116 YYNEITDISVI
+116 YFNEITDISVI
-127 SELSNLK
+127 SKLYNLK
-134 YVYLDE
+134 HVYLDE
-140 NPINDLSPLSD
+140 NQINDISALSN
-151 LTNLEELSLGATQ
+151 LTNLTELSLGSTQ
-164 ISDISVLSNLTNLT
+164 ISDISALSNLTNLT
-178 ALSLHDN
+178 ALSLSDN

-194 SLQNLKLLN
+194 GLQNLKLLN
-203 LEETQTS
+203 LKKTQTS
-210 DISALSGLTNLKTL
+210 DISALSGLTNLDNL
-224 YLGFNQISDISALA
+224 YLGYNQISDISTL
-238 SLTNLETLNLDDNQI
+238 SGLKNLENLYLEHNQI
-253 SDISA
+253 
-258 LAGLNNLKDLYL
+258 
-270 SRNHI
+270 R
-275 SDISPLSGL
+275 DISPLSSL
-284 TKLIYLNLYR
+284 TKLTGLTLFK
-294 QEIIK
+294 QEIM
-299 NPIMYNSAITI
+299 NDPIMYNPAITI
-310 SNDVKNMSGALIAPE
+310 SNDIKDVSGSLIAPA
-325 TISDNGTYTSPN
+325 TISDNGTYTNPN

-344 YLNEVSYTFRQGV
+344 YLNEVSYTFRQTV
-357 TIGNITNDFYGTVRQ
+357 TVGNATDDFYGTVRQ

-378 VDYTATFDVDGTET
+378 VDYTATFDVNGTET
-392 KESVETGDLLIEP
+392 KESVETGDFLTEP
-405 AEPTKEGYTFTGWYD
+405 AEPTKEGYTFIGWYD
-420 AETGGNK
+420 AKTGGNK

-441 LYAQFSINEYTATFD
+441 LYAQFSINDYTATFD

-471 LSAPAEPT
+471 LLAPAEP
-479 KEGYTFTGWYDAK
+479 KKVGYTFTGWYDAK
-492 KGGNKWDF
+492 TGGNKWDF

-532 TELVNYESLLSAPV
+532 AELVNYQSMLSAPA

-558 YDAKKGGNKWDFAAD
+558 YDAKTGGNKWDFAAD

-580 TLYAQFEKVDEGFS
+580 TLYAQFEKLDEGLS

>member
-53 AINEIFPDPALAEA
+53 AINEIFPDPALADA

-81 SQNELDQQIGINVPD
+81 SQNELDQQTGINVPE

-101 LEGVQYLNNISNLFV
+101 LEGIQYLNNLSSLYV
-116 YYNEITDISVI
+116 YFNEITDISVI
-127 SELSNLK
+127 SKLYNLK
-134 YVYLDE
+134 HVYLDE
-140 NPINDLSPLSD
+140 NQINDISALSN
-151 LTNLEELSLGATQ
+151 LTNLTELSLGSTQ
-164 ISDISVLSNLTNLT
+164 ISDISALSNLTNLT
-178 ALSLHDN
+178 ALSVSDN

-194 SLQNLKLLN
+194 GLQNLKLLN
-203 LEETQTS
+203 LKKTQTS
-210 DISALSGLTNLKTL
+210 DISALSGLTNLDNL
-224 YLGFNQISDISALA
+224 YLGYNQISDISTL
-238 SLTNLETLNLDDNQI
+238 SGLKNLENLYLEHNQI
-253 SDISA
+253 
-258 LAGLNNLKDLYL
+258 
-270 SRNHI
+270 R
-275 SDISPLSGL
+275 DISPLSSL
-284 TKLIYLNLYR
+284 TKLTGLSLFK
-294 QEIIK
+294 QEIM
-299 NPIMYNSAITI
+299 NDPIMYNPAITI
-310 SNDVKNMSGALIAPE
+310 SNDIKDVSGSLIAPA
-325 TISDNGTYTSPN
+325 TISDNGTYTNPN

-344 YLNEVSYTFRQGV
+344 YLNEVSYTFRQTV
-357 TIGNITNDFYGTVRQ
+357 TVGNATDDFYGTVRQ

-378 VDYTATFDVDGTET
+378 VDYTATFDVNGTET
-392 KESVETGDLLIEP
+392 KESVETGDFLTEP
-405 AEPTKEGYTFTGWYD
+405 AEPTKEGYTFIGWYD
-420 AETGGNK
+420 AKTGGNK

-441 LYAQFSINEYTATFD
+441 LYAQFSINDYTATFD

>member
-19 IKNMIGFLCLISFM
+19 IKNMIGFLCLISF
-33 IVIGTSNQLDVQ
+33 ITVIGTSNQLDVQ

-53 AINEIFPDPALAEA
+53 AIDEIFPDPALADA

-81 SQNELDQQIGINVPD
+81 SQNELDQQTGINVPE

-101 LEGVQYLNNISNLFV
+101 LEGIQYLNNLSSLYV
-116 YYNEITDISVI
+116 YFNEITDISVI
-127 SELSNLK
+127 SKLYNLK
-134 YVYLDE
+134 HVYLDE
-140 NPINDLSPLSD
+140 NQIND
-151 LTNLEELSLGATQ
+151 
-164 ISDISVLSNLTNLT
+164 ISALSNLTNLT
-178 ALSLHDN
+178 ELSLGSTQISDISALSNLTNLTELSLSDN

-194 SLQNLKLLN
+194 GLQNLKLLN
-203 LEETQTS
+203 LKKTQTS
-210 DISALSGLTNLKTL
+210 DISALSGLTNLDNL
-224 YLGFNQISDISALA
+224 YLGYNQISDIS
-238 SLTNLETLNLDDNQI
+238 TL
-253 SDISA
+253 S
-258 LAGLNNLKDLYL
+258 GLKDLENLYL
-270 SRNHI
+270 EHNQIR
-275 SDISPLSGL
+275 DISPLSSL
-284 TKLIYLNLYR
+284 TKLTGLTLFK
-294 QEIIK
+294 QEIM
-299 NPIMYNSAITI
+299 NDPIMYNPAITI
-310 SNDVKNMSGALIAPE
+310 SNDIKDVSGSLIAPA
-325 TISDNGTYTSPN
+325 TISDNGTYTNPN

-344 YLNEVSYTFRQGV
+344 YLNEVSYTFRQTV
-357 TIGNITNDFYGTVRQ
+357 TVGNATDDFYGTVRQ

-378 VDYTATFDVDGTET
+378 VDYTATFDVNGTET
-392 KESVETGDLLIEP
+392 KESVETGDFLTEP
-405 AEPTKEGYTFTGWYD
+405 AEPTKEGYTFIGWYD
-420 AETGGNK
+420 AKTGGNK

-441 LYAQFSINEYTATFD
+441 LYAQFSINDYTATFD

-471 LSAPAEPT
+471 LLAPAEP
-479 KEGYTFTGWYDAK
+479 KKVGYTFTGWYDAK
-492 KGGNKWDF
+492 TGGNKWDF

-532 TELVNYESLLSAPV
+532 AELVNYQSMLSAPA

-558 YDAKKGGNKWDFAAD
+558 YDAKTGGNKWDFAAD

-580 TLYAQFEKVDEGFS
+580 TLYAQFEKVDEGLS
-594 VIVPENTDKPTKGT
+594 VIVPENTDKPSQGT
-608 KQVVSSTSSLPKTG
+608 KQVDSSTSSLPKTG

-631 GILFVGIGTR
+631 GVLFVGIGTR

>member
-1 MKREELNNKLK
+1 MKSEESNNRQNKLR
-12 KLHSYKA
+12 SYKV
-19 IKNMIGFLCLISFM
+19 IKNMIGFLFLISF
-33 IVIGTSNQLDVQ
+33 ITVIGTSNQLDVQ

-53 AINEIFPDPALAEA
+53 AINEIFPDPALADA
-67 MRSRLGKAS
+67 MRNLLGKAS

-81 SQNELDQQIGINVPD
+81 SQNELDQQTGINAPYK
-96 EGIKD
+96 GIKN

-116 YYNEITDISVI
+116 YFNEITDISVI
-127 SELSNLK
+127 SHLSNLK

-140 NPINDLSPLSD
+140 NHINDFSPLSN
-151 LTNLEELSLGATQ
+151 LTNLTELSLGSTQ

-178 ALSLHDN
+178 ELSLSNN

-194 SLQNLKLLN
+194 GLQNLKLLN

-210 DISALSGLTNLKTL
+210 DISALSDLTNLDNL
-224 YLGFNQISDISALA
+224 YLGYNRISDISTL
-238 SLTNLETLNLDDNQI
+238 SGLKNLENLYLEHNQI
-253 SDISA
+253 
-258 LAGLNNLKDLYL
+258 
-270 SRNHI
+270 R
-275 SDISPLSGL
+275 DISPLSSL
-284 TKLIYLNLYR
+284 TKLTGLTLFK
-294 QEIIK
+294 QEIM
-299 NPIMYNSAITI
+299 NDPIMYNPAITI
-310 SNDVKNMSGALIAPE
+310 SNDIKDVSGSLIAPAI
-325 TISDNGTYTSPN
+325 ISDNGTYTNPN
-337 ITWNLSS
+337 ITWNLPS
-344 YLNEVSYTFRQGV
+344 YLNEVSYTFRQTV
-357 TIGNITNDFYGTVRQ
+357 TVGNATDDFYGTVRQ

-378 VDYTATFDVDGTET
+378 VDYTATFDVNGTET
-392 KESVETGDLLIEP
+392 KESVETGDFLTEP
-405 AEPTKEGYTFTGWYD
+405 AEPTKEGYTFIGWYD
-420 AETGGNK
+420 AKTGGNK

-441 LYAQFSINEYTATFD
+441 LYARFSINDYTATFD
-456 VDGKKTTELVNYQSM
+456 VDGKKTTELVNYQSK
-471 LSAPAEPT
+471 LSAPAEP
-479 KEGYTFTGWYDAK
+479 KKVGYTFTGWYDAK
-492 KGGNKWDF
+492 TGGNKWDF
-500 ATGKMPARD
+500 ATGKMPARN
-509 MTLYAQFSINKYVAT
+509 MTLYAQFSINKYIAT

-532 TELVNYESLLSAPV
+532 TELVNYQSMLSAPA

-558 YDAKKGGNKWDFAAD
+558 YDAKTGGNKWDFAAD

>member
-53 AINEIFPDPALAEA
+53 AINEIFPDPALADA

-81 SQNELDQQIGINVPD
+81 SQNELDQQTGINVPE

-101 LEGVQYLNNISNLFV
+101 LEGIQYLNNLSSLYV
-116 YYNEITDISVI
+116 YFNEITDISVI
-127 SELSNLK
+127 SKLYNLK
-134 YVYLDE
+134 HVYLDE
-140 NPINDLSPLSD
+140 NQINDISALSN
-151 LTNLEELSLGATQ
+151 LTNLTELSLGSTQ
-164 ISDISVLSNLTNLT
+164 ISDISALSNLTNLT
-178 ALSLHDN
+178 ALSLSDN

-194 SLQNLKLLN
+194 GLQNLKLLN
-203 LEETQTS
+203 LKKTQTS
-210 DISALSGLTNLKTL
+210 DISALSGLTNLDNL
-224 YLGFNQISDISALA
+224 YLGYNQISDISTL
-238 SLTNLETLNLDDNQI
+238 SGLKNLENLYLEHNQI
-253 SDISA
+253 
-258 LAGLNNLKDLYL
+258 
-270 SRNHI
+270 R
-275 SDISPLSGL
+275 DISPLSSL
-284 TKLIYLNLYR
+284 TKLTGLSLFK
-294 QEIIK
+294 QEIM
-299 NPIMYNSAITI
+299 NDPIMYNPAITI
-310 SNDVKNMSGALIAPE
+310 SNDIKDVSGSLIAPA
-325 TISDNGTYTSPN
+325 TISDNGTYTNPN

-344 YLNEVSYTFRQGV
+344 YLNEVSYTFRQTV
-357 TIGNITNDFYGTVRQ
+357 TVGNATDDFYGTVRQ
-372 PLQAIP
+372 PLQAIL
-378 VDYTATFDVDGTET
+378 VDYTATFDVNGTET
-392 KESVETGDLLIEP
+392 KESVETGDFLTEP
-405 AEPTKEGYTFTGWYD
+405 AEPTKEGYTFIGWYD

-532 TELVNYESLLSAPV
+532 AELVNYQSMLSAPA

-558 YDAKKGGNKWDFAAD
+558 YDAKTGGNKWDFAAD

-580 TLYAQFEKVDEGFS
+580 TLYAQFEKVDEGLS
-594 VIVPENTDKPTKGT
+594 VIVPENTDKPSQGT
-608 KQVVSSTSSLPKTG
+608 KQVDSSTSSLPKTG

-631 GILFVGIGTR
+631 GVLFVGIGTR

>member
-53 AINEIFPDPALAEA
+53 AINEIFPDPALADA

-81 SQNELDQQIGINVPD
+81 SQNELDQQTGINVPE

-101 LEGVQYLNNISNLFV
+101 LEGIQYLNNLSSLYV
-116 YYNEITDISVI
+116 YFNEITDISVI
-127 SELSNLK
+127 SKLYNLK
-134 YVYLDE
+134 HVYLDE
-140 NPINDLSPLSD
+140 NQINDISALSN
-151 LTNLEELSLGATQ
+151 LTNLTELSLGSTQ
-164 ISDISVLSNLTNLT
+164 ISDISALSNLTNLT
-178 ALSLHDN
+178 ALSVSDN

-194 SLQNLKLLN
+194 GLQNLKLLN
-203 LEETQTS
+203 LKKTQTS
-210 DISALSGLTNLKTL
+210 DISALSGLTNLDNL
-224 YLGFNQISDISALA
+224 YLGYNQISDISTL
-238 SLTNLETLNLDDNQI
+238 SGLKNLENLYLEHNQI
-253 SDISA
+253 
-258 LAGLNNLKDLYL
+258 
-270 SRNHI
+270 R
-275 SDISPLSGL
+275 DISPLSSL
-284 TKLIYLNLYR
+284 TKLTGLSLFK
-294 QEIIK
+294 QEIM
-299 NPIMYNSAITI
+299 NDPIMYNPAITI
-310 SNDVKNMSGALIAPE
+310 SNDVKDVSGNLIAPA
-325 TISDNGTYTSPN
+325 TISDNGTYSNPN
-337 ITWNLSS
+337 ITWNLPS
-344 YLNEVSYTFRQGV
+344 YLNEVNYTFRQTV
-357 TIGNITNDFYGTVRQ
+357 TVGNATDDFYGTVRQ

-378 VDYTATFDVDGTET
+378 VDYTATFDVNGTET
-392 KESVETGDLLIEP
+392 KESVETGDFLTEP
-405 AEPTKEGYTFTGWYD
+405 AEPTKEGYTFIGWYD
-420 AETGGNK
+420 AKTGGNK

-441 LYAQFSINEYTATFD
+441 LYAQFSINDYTATFD

-631 GILFVGIGTR
+631 GVLFVGIGTI

>member
-53 AINEIFPDPALAEA
+53 AINEIFPDPALADA

-81 SQNELDQQIGINVPD
+81 SQNELDQQTGINVPD
-96 EGIKD
+96 EGIKN
-101 LEGVQYLNNISNLFV
+101 LEGIQYLNNLSDLYV
-116 YYNEITDISVI
+116 YFNEITDISVI
-127 SELSNLK
+127 SKLYNLK
-134 YVYLDE
+134 HVYLDE
-140 NPINDLSPLSD
+140 NQIND
-151 LTNLEELSLGATQ
+151 
-164 ISDISVLSNLTNLT
+164 ISALSNLTNLT
-178 ALSLHDN
+178 ELSLGSTQISDISALSNLTNLTELSLSDN

-194 SLQNLKLLN
+194 GLQNLKVLN
-203 LEETQTS
+203 LEKTQTS
-210 DISALSGLTNLKTL
+210 DISALSGLTNLDNL
-224 YLGFNQISDISALA
+224 YLGYNRISDISTL
-238 SLTNLETLNLDDNQI
+238 SGLKNLENLYLEHNQI
-253 SDISA
+253 
-258 LAGLNNLKDLYL
+258 
-270 SRNHI
+270 R
-275 SDISPLSGL
+275 DISPLSSL
-284 TKLIYLNLYR
+284 TKLTGLTLFK
-294 QEIIK
+294 QEIM
-299 NPIMYNSAITI
+299 NDPIMYNPAITI
-310 SNDVKNMSGALIAPE
+310 SNDIKDVSGSLIAPAI
-325 TISDNGTYTSPN
+325 ISDNGTYTNPN
-337 ITWNLSS
+337 ITWNLPS
-344 YLNEVSYTFRQGV
+344 YLNEVSYTFRQTV
-357 TIGNITNDFYGTVRQ
+357 TVGNATDDFYGTVRQ

-378 VDYTATFDVDGTET
+378 VDYTATFDVNGTET
-392 KESVETGDLLIEP
+392 KESVETGDFLTEP
-405 AEPTKEGYTFTGWYD
+405 AEPTKEGYTFIGWYD
-420 AETGGNK
+420 AKTGGNK

-532 TELVNYESLLSAPV
+532 TELVNYESLLSDPV

-594 VIVPENTDKPTKGT
+594 VIVPENTDKLTKGT

>member
-1 MKREELNNKLK
+1 
-12 KLHSYKA
+12 
-19 IKNMIGFLCLISFM
+19 M

-178 ALSLHDN
+178 GLSLHDN

-299 NPIMYNSAITI
+299 NPIMYNPAITI

-378 VDYTATFDVDGTET
+378 VDYTATFDVEGTET

-405 AEPTKEGYTFTGWYD
+405 AEPTKEGYTFIGWYD
-420 AETGGNK
+420 AKTGGNK

-492 KGGNKWDF
+492 
-500 ATGKMPARD
+500 T
-509 MTLYAQFSINKYVAT
+509 
-524 FDVDGKTT
+524 
-532 TELVNYESLLSAPV
+532 
-546 EPKKEGYKFIGW
+546 
-558 YDAKKGGNKWDFAAD
+558 GGNKWDFAAD

-594 VIVPENTDKPTKGT
+594 VIVPENTDKPSQGT

>member
-1 MKREELNNKLK
+1 MKSEESNNRLK
-12 KLHSYKA
+12 KLRSYMG
-19 IKNMIGFLCLISFM
+19 IKNVIGFLFLISFM

-53 AINEIFPDPALAEA
+53 AINEIFPDPALADA

-81 SQNELDQQIGINVPD
+81 SQNELDQQTGINVPE

-101 LEGVQYLNNISNLFV
+101 LEGIQYLNNLSSLYV
-116 YYNEITDISVI
+116 YFNEITDISVI
-127 SELSNLK
+127 SKLYNLK
-134 YVYLDE
+134 HVYLDE
-140 NPINDLSPLSD
+140 NQINDISALSN
-151 LTNLEELSLGATQ
+151 LTNLTELSLGSTQ
-164 ISDISVLSNLTNLT
+164 ISDISALSNLTNLT
-178 ALSLHDN
+178 ALSLSDN

-194 SLQNLKLLN
+194 GLQNLKLLN
-203 LEETQTS
+203 LKKTQTS
-210 DISALSGLTNLKTL
+210 DISALSGLTNLDNL
-224 YLGFNQISDISALA
+224 YLGYNQISDISTL
-238 SLTNLETLNLDDNQI
+238 SGLKNLENLYLEHNQI
-253 SDISA
+253 
-258 LAGLNNLKDLYL
+258 
-270 SRNHI
+270 R
-275 SDISPLSGL
+275 DISPLSSL
-284 TKLIYLNLYR
+284 TKLTGLTLFK
-294 QEIIK
+294 QEIM
-299 NPIMYNSAITI
+299 NDPIMYNPAITI
-310 SNDVKNMSGALIAPE
+310 SNDIKDVSGSLIAPA
-325 TISDNGTYTSPN
+325 TISDNGTYTNPN

-344 YLNEVSYTFRQGV
+344 YLNEVSYTFRQTV
-357 TIGNITNDFYGTVRQ
+357 TVGNATDDFYGTVRQ

-378 VDYTATFDVDGTET
+378 VDYTATFDVNGTET
-392 KESVETGDLLIEP
+392 KESVETGDFLTEP
-405 AEPTKEGYTFTGWYD
+405 AEPTKEGYTFIGWYD
-420 AETGGNK
+420 AKTGGNK

-441 LYAQFSINEYTATFD
+441 LYAQFSINDYTATFD

-471 LSAPAEPT
+471 LLAPAEP
-479 KEGYTFTGWYDAK
+479 KKVGYTFTGWYDAK
-492 KGGNKWDF
+492 TGGNKWDF

-532 TELVNYESLLSAPV
+532 AELVNYQSMLSAPA

-558 YDAKKGGNKWDFAAD
+558 YDAKTGGNKWDFAAD

>member
-53 AINEIFPDPALAEA
+53 AIDEIFPDPALADA

-81 SQNELDQQIGINVPD
+81 SQNELDKQVGINVPY

-101 LEGVQYLNNISNLFV
+101 LEGIQYLNNLSSLYV
-116 YYNEITDISVI
+116 YFNEITDISVI
-127 SELSNLK
+127 SKLYNLK
-134 YVYLDE
+134 HVYLDE
-140 NPINDLSPLSD
+140 NQINDISALSN
-151 LTNLEELSLGATQ
+151 LTNLTELSLGKTQ

-178 ALSLHDN
+178 ALSLSDN

-203 LEETQTS
+203 LVETQTS
-210 DISALSGLTNLKTL
+210 DISVLSGLTNLEDL
-224 YLGFNQISDISALA
+224 YLGFNQISDISTL
-238 SLTNLETLNLDDNQI
+238 SGLKNLENLHLEHNQI
-253 SDISA
+253 
-258 LAGLNNLKDLYL
+258 
-270 SRNHI
+270 R
-275 SDISPLSGL
+275 DISPLSSL
-284 TKLIYLNLYR
+284 TKLTGLTLFK
-294 QEIIK
+294 QEIM
-299 NPIMYNSAITI
+299 NDPIMYNPAITI
-310 SNDVKNMSGALIAPE
+310 SNDVKDVSGNLIAPA
-325 TISDNGTYTSPN
+325 TISDNGTYSNPN
-337 ITWNLSS
+337 ITWNLPS
-344 YLNEVSYTFRQGV
+344 YLNEVNYTFRQTV
-357 TIGNITNDFYGTVRQ
+357 TVGNATNDFYGTVRQ

-378 VDYTATFDVDGTET
+378 VAYTVTFDVNETET
-392 KESVETGDLLIEP
+392 KESVETGDFLTEP

-441 LYAQFSINEYTATFD
+441 LYAQFSINEYTATFN
-456 VDGKKTTELVNYQSM
+456 VDGKKTTELVNYQAM

-492 KGGNKWDF
+492 TGGNKWDF
-500 ATGKMPARD
+500 ATGKMPARN

-532 TELVNYESLLSAPV
+532 TELVNYESLLSAPA

-558 YDAKKGGNKWDFAAD
+558 YDAKTGGNKWDFAAD

-580 TLYAQFEKVDEGFS
+580 TLYAQFEKVDEGLS

-631 GILFVGIGTR
+631 GVLFVGIGTR
-641 MMRKARQI
+641 MMRKARQK

>member
-1 MKREELNNKLK
+1 MKSEESNNRLK
-12 KLHSYKA
+12 KLRSYMG
-19 IKNMIGFLCLISFM
+19 IKNVIGFLFLISFM

-53 AINEIFPDPALAEA
+53 AINEIFPDPALADA

-81 SQNELDQQIGINVPD
+81 SQNELDQQTGINVPE

-101 LEGVQYLNNISNLFV
+101 LEGIQYLNNLSSLYV
-116 YYNEITDISVI
+116 YFNEITDISVI
-127 SELSNLK
+127 SKLYNLK
-134 YVYLDE
+134 HVYLDE
-140 NPINDLSPLSD
+140 NQINDISALSN
-151 LTNLEELSLGATQ
+151 LTNLTELSLGSTQ
-164 ISDISVLSNLTNLT
+164 ISDISALSNLTNLT
-178 ALSLHDN
+178 ALSLSDN

-194 SLQNLKLLN
+194 GLQNLKLLN
-203 LEETQTS
+203 LKKTQTS
-210 DISALSGLTNLKTL
+210 DISALSGLTNLDNL
-224 YLGFNQISDISALA
+224 YLGYNQISDIS
-238 SLTNLETLNLDDNQI
+238 TL
-253 SDISA
+253 S
-258 LAGLNNLKDLYL
+258 GLKDLENLYL
-270 SRNHI
+270 EHNQIR
-275 SDISPLSGL
+275 DISPLSSL
-284 TKLIYLNLYR
+284 TKLTGLTLFK
-294 QEIIK
+294 QEIM
-299 NPIMYNSAITI
+299 NDPIMYNPAITI
-310 SNDVKNMSGALIAPE
+310 SNDIKDVSGSLIAPA
-325 TISDNGTYTSPN
+325 TISDNGTYTNPN

-344 YLNEVSYTFRQGV
+344 YLNEVSYTFRQTV
-357 TIGNITNDFYGTVRQ
+357 TVGNATDDFYGTVRQ

-378 VDYTATFDVDGTET
+378 VDYTATFDVNGTET
-392 KESVETGDLLIEP
+392 KESVETGDFLTEP
-405 AEPTKEGYTFTGWYD
+405 AEPTKEGYTFIGWYD
-420 AETGGNK
+420 AKTGGNK

-441 LYAQFSINEYTATFD
+441 LYAQFSINDYTATFD

-471 LSAPAEPT
+471 LLAPAEP
-479 KEGYTFTGWYDAK
+479 KKVGYTFTGWYDAK
-492 KGGNKWDF
+492 TGGNKWDF

-532 TELVNYESLLSAPV
+532 AELVNYQSMLSAPA

-558 YDAKKGGNKWDFAAD
+558 YDAKTGGNKWDFAAD

>member
-53 AINEIFPDPALAEA
+53 AIDEIFPDPALADA

-81 SQNELDQQIGINVPD
+81 SQNELDQQTGINVPE

-101 LEGVQYLNNISNLFV
+101 LEGIQYLNNLSSLYV
-116 YYNEITDISVI
+116 YFNEITDISVI
-127 SELSNLK
+127 SKLYNLK
-134 YVYLDE
+134 HVYLDE
-140 NPINDLSPLSD
+140 NQINDISTLSN
-151 LTNLEELSLGATQ
+151 LTNLTELSLGSTQ
-164 ISDISVLSNLTNLT
+164 ISDISALSNLTNLT
-178 ALSLHDN
+178 ALSLSDN

-194 SLQNLKLLN
+194 GLQNLKLLN
-203 LEETQTS
+203 LKKTQTS
-210 DISALSGLTNLKTL
+210 DISALSGLTNLDNL
-224 YLGFNQISDISALA
+224 YLGYNQISDISTL
-238 SLTNLETLNLDDNQI
+238 SGLKNLENLYLEHNQI
-253 SDISA
+253 
-258 LAGLNNLKDLYL
+258 
-270 SRNHI
+270 R
-275 SDISPLSGL
+275 DISPLSSL
-284 TKLIYLNLYR
+284 TKLTGLTLFK
-294 QEIIK
+294 QEIM
-299 NPIMYNSAITI
+299 NDPIMYNPAITI
-310 SNDVKNMSGALIAPE
+310 SNDIKDVSGSLIAPA
-325 TISDNGTYTSPN
+325 TISDNGTYTNPN

-344 YLNEVSYTFRQGV
+344 YLNEVSYTFRQTV
-357 TIGNITNDFYGTVRQ
+357 TVGNATDDFYGTVRQ

-378 VDYTATFDVDGTET
+378 VDYTATFDVNGTET
-392 KESVETGDLLIEP
+392 KESVETGDFLTEP
-405 AEPTKEGYTFTGWYD
+405 AEPTKEGYTFIGWYD
-420 AETGGNK
+420 AKTGGNK

-441 LYAQFSINEYTATFD
+441 LYAQFSINDYTATFD

-471 LSAPAEPT
+471 LLAPAEP
-479 KEGYTFTGWYDAK
+479 KKVGYTFTGWYDAK
-492 KGGNKWDF
+492 TGGNKWDF

-532 TELVNYESLLSAPV
+532 AELVNYQSMLSAPA

-558 YDAKKGGNKWDFAAD
+558 YDAKTGGNKWDFAAD

>member
-53 AINEIFPDPALAEA
+53 AIDEIFPDPALADA

-81 SQNELDQQIGINVPD
+81 SQNELDQQTGINVPE

-101 LEGVQYLNNISNLFV
+101 LEGIQYLNNLSSLYV
-116 YYNEITDISVI
+116 YFNEITDISVI
-127 SELSNLK
+127 SKLYNLK
-134 YVYLDE
+134 HVYLDE
-140 NPINDLSPLSD
+140 NQINDISALSN
-151 LTNLEELSLGATQ
+151 LTNLTELSLGSTQ
-164 ISDISVLSNLTNLT
+164 ISDISALSNLTNLT
-178 ALSLHDN
+178 ALSLSDN

-194 SLQNLKLLN
+194 GLQNLKLLN
-203 LEETQTS
+203 LKKTQTS
-210 DISALSGLTNLKTL
+210 DISALSGLTNLDNL
-224 YLGFNQISDISALA
+224 YLGYNQISDISTL
-238 SLTNLETLNLDDNQI
+238 SGLKNLENLYLEHNQI
-253 SDISA
+253 
-258 LAGLNNLKDLYL
+258 
-270 SRNHI
+270 R
-275 SDISPLSGL
+275 DISPLSSL
-284 TKLIYLNLYR
+284 TKLTGLTLFK
-294 QEIIK
+294 QEIM
-299 NPIMYNSAITI
+299 NDPIMYNPAITI
-310 SNDVKNMSGALIAPE
+310 SNDVKDLSGNLIAPA
-325 TISDNGTYTSPN
+325 TISDNGTYTNPN

-344 YLNEVSYTFRQGV
+344 YLNEVSYTFRQTV
-357 TIGNITNDFYGTVRQ
+357 TVGNATDDFYGTVRQ

-378 VDYTATFDVDGTET
+378 VDYTATFDVNGTET
-392 KESVETGDLLIEP
+392 KESVETGDFLTEP
-405 AEPTKEGYTFTGWYD
+405 AEPTKEGYTFIGWYD
-420 AETGGNK
+420 AKTGGNK

-441 LYAQFSINEYTATFD
+441 LYAQFSINDYTATFD

-608 KQVVSSTSSLPKTG
+608 KQIVSSTSSLPKTG